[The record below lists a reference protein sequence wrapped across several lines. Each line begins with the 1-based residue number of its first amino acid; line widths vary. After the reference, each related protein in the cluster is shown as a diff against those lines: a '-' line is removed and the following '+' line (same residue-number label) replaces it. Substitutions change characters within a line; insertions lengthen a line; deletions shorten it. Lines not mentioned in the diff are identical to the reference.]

1 MFGLLRDNP
10 ALVLWKNSYCD
21 SDYGGCRRYMRE
33 GLGKKVEEKL
43 LPDGVLLSPIKGL
56 NSNGSERHN
65 EDDLRVMTNSFDAA
79 LKNLSVIEDARH
91 RELESFS
98 RFVPDQFLRFLHKD
112 SLADVELGDAVE
124 KYMGVM
130 FSDIR
135 NFTHLSEEMS
145 VLDNFR
151 FMNSYLMRMGPII
164 RKHNGFVDKF
174 IGDEI
179 MALFENGADDITEA
193 AVDLQQ
199 ELKEYNIHRAKTGY
213 IPLRIGIGLHVGVL
227 MLGTVG
233 SRDRLQTTVIGDTVN
248 IAARLEGMTKFYRVP
263 ILLSDAIYK
272 SLWNPDSFRLR
283 EIDSVKVK
291 GKEKPLVLYELYD
304 SDLEEIRDK
313 KDETRAEFYL
323 GRALYIA
330 GEFAEAKENFLK
342 CSQACPEDRVARLY
356 VRRCEY
362 LMANPPDQGWAGI
375 SRVKQ

>member
-1 MFGLLRDNP
+1 
-10 ALVLWKNSYCD
+10 
-21 SDYGGCRRYMRE
+21 
-33 GLGKKVEEKL
+33 
-43 LPDGVLLSPIKGL
+43 VLLSPIKGL